1 MKVIFVDADGCMIDD
16 GWADKCFAENGY
28 DPYNY
33 DEFNPRSLRLLARLK
48 EETEAEVVFSSS
60 WRLDEL
66 SFINAKEQF
75 KEVGIQLYGY
85 TTLDWHTGQTR
96 GDEIALYLA
105 QHPEV
110 NNYVI
115 LDDVEINNALLRP
128 HWVKTTF
135 KEGFTYDMYSR
146 AKEILLNKKETIY

>member
-16 GWADKCFAENGY
+16 GWADKCFAEEGY
-28 DPYNY
+28 DPYDY

-60 WRLDEL
+60 WRFDEL
-66 SFINAKEQF
+66 SFINAKVQF
-75 KEVGIQLYGY
+75 EEVGIQLYGY

-96 GDEIALYLA
+96 SDEIALFLA
-105 QHPEV
+105 QHPEIE
-110 NNYVI
+110 NYVI
-115 LDDVEINNALLRP
+115 LDDVDITNEVLRA

-135 KEGFTYDMYSR
+135 KKGFTREMFSR
-146 AKEILLNKKETIY
+146 AKEILLKEQNY

>member
-16 GWADKCFAENGY
+16 GWADRCFAEEGY
-28 DPYNY
+28 DPYDY

-60 WRLDEL
+60 WRFDEL
-66 SFINAKEQF
+66 SFINAKVQF
-75 KEVGIQLYGY
+75 EEVGIQLYGY

-96 GDEIALYLA
+96 SDEIALFLT
-105 QHPEV
+105 QHPEID
-110 NNYVI
+110 NYVI
-115 LDDVEINNALLRP
+115 LDDVDITNEVLRA

-135 KEGFTYDMYSR
+135 KEGFTREMFLR
-146 AKEILLNKKETIY
+146 AKEILIKE

>member
-16 GWADKCFAENGY
+16 GWADRCFTEEGY
-28 DPYNY
+28 DPYDY

-48 EETEAEVVFSSS
+48 EETKAEVVFSSS

-66 SFINAKEQF
+66 SFINAKVQF
-75 KEVGIQLYGY
+75 EEVGIQLYGY

-96 GDEIALYLA
+96 SDEIALFLA
-105 QHPEV
+105 QHPEIE
-110 NNYVI
+110 NYVI
-115 LDDVEINNALLRP
+115 LDDVDITNEILRA

-135 KEGFTYDMYSR
+135 KEGFTHNMFLR
-146 AKEILLNKKETIY
+146 AKEILIKE

>member
-16 GWADKCFAENGY
+16 GWADRCFAEEGY
-28 DPYNY
+28 DPYDY

-60 WRLDEL
+60 WRFDEL
-66 SFINAKEQF
+66 SFINAKVQF
-75 KEVGIQLYGY
+75 EEVGIQLYGY

-96 GDEIALYLA
+96 SDEIALFLA
-105 QHPEV
+105 EHPEID
-110 NNYVI
+110 NYVI
-115 LDDVEINNALLRP
+115 LDDVDITNEVLRA

-135 KEGFTYDMYSR
+135 KEGFTREMFLR
-146 AKEILLNKKETIY
+146 AKEILIKE

>member
-16 GWADKCFAENGY
+16 GWADKCFAEEGY
-28 DPYNY
+28 DPYDY

-48 EETEAEVVFSSS
+48 EEENAEVVFSSS
-60 WRLDEL
+60 WRFDEL

-75 KEVGIQLYGY
+75 KIAGIQLYGY

-105 QHPEV
+105 QHPEI

-115 LDDVEINNALLRP
+115 LDDVEINIALLRP

-135 KEGFTYDMYSR
+135 KEGFTYEMYLR
-146 AKEILLNKKETIY
+146 AKEILQSKKEIIH

>member
-16 GWADKCFAENGY
+16 GWADRRFAEEGY
-28 DPYNY
+28 DPYDY

-48 EETEAEVVFSSS
+48 EETKAEVVFSSS

-66 SFINAKEQF
+66 SFINAKVQF
-75 KEVGIQLYGY
+75 EEVGIQLYGY

-96 GDEIALYLA
+96 SDEIALFLT
-105 QHPEV
+105 QHPEIE
-110 NNYVI
+110 NYVI
-115 LDDVEINNALLRP
+115 LDDVDITNEVLRA

-135 KEGFTYDMYSR
+135 KEGFTHEMFSR
-146 AKEILLNKKETIY
+146 AKEILLKEQNY

>member
-16 GWADKCFAENGY
+16 GWADRCFAEEGY
-28 DPYNY
+28 DPYDY

-60 WRLDEL
+60 WRFDEL
-66 SFINAKEQF
+66 SFINAKVQF
-75 KEVGIQLYGY
+75 EEVGIQLYGY

-96 GDEIALYLA
+96 SDEIALFLT
-105 QHPEV
+105 QHPEIE
-110 NNYVI
+110 NYVI
-115 LDDVEINNALLRP
+115 LDDADITNEILRA

-135 KEGFTYDMYSR
+135 KEGFTHNMFSR
-146 AKEILLNKKETIY
+146 AKEILIKE

>member
-16 GWADKCFAENGY
+16 GWADKCFAEEGY
-28 DPYNY
+28 DPYDY

-60 WRLDEL
+60 WRFDEL
-66 SFINAKEQF
+66 SFSNAKVQF
-75 KEVGIQLYGY
+75 EEVGIQLYGY

-96 GDEIALYLA
+96 SDEIALFLT
-105 QHPEV
+105 QHPEIE
-110 NNYVI
+110 NYVI
-115 LDDVEINNALLRP
+115 LDDVDITNEILRA

-135 KEGFTYDMYSR
+135 KEGFTREMFLR
-146 AKEILLNKKETIY
+146 AKEILIKE

>member
-16 GWADKCFAENGY
+16 GWADRCFAEEGY
-28 DPYNY
+28 DPYDY

-60 WRLDEL
+60 WRFDEL
-66 SFINAKEQF
+66 SFINAKVQF
-75 KEVGIQLYGY
+75 EEVGIYLYGY

-96 GDEIALYLA
+96 SDEIALFLT
-105 QHPEV
+105 QHPEIE
-110 NNYVI
+110 NYVI
-115 LDDVEINNALLRP
+115 LDDVDITNEILRA

-135 KEGFTYDMYSR
+135 KEGFTREMFLR
-146 AKEILLNKKETIY
+146 AKEILIKE

>member
-16 GWADKCFAENGY
+16 GWADKCFAEEGY
-28 DPYNY
+28 DPYDY

-60 WRLDEL
+60 WRFDEL
-66 SFINAKEQF
+66 SFINAKVQF
-75 KEVGIQLYGY
+75 EEVGIQLYGY

-96 GDEIALYLA
+96 SDEIALFLT
-105 QHPEV
+105 QHPEIE
-110 NNYVI
+110 NYVI
-115 LDDVEINNALLRP
+115 LDDVDITNEILRA

-135 KEGFTYDMYSR
+135 KEGFTREMFLR
-146 AKEILLNKKETIY
+146 AKEILIKE

>member
-16 GWADKCFAENGY
+16 GWADRCFAEEGY
-28 DPYNY
+28 DPYDY

-60 WRLDEL
+60 WRFDEL
-66 SFINAKEQF
+66 SFINAKVQF
-75 KEVGIQLYGY
+75 EEVGIQLYGY

-96 GDEIALYLA
+96 SDEIALFLT
-105 QHPEV
+105 QHPEIE
-110 NNYVI
+110 NYVI
-115 LDDVEINNALLRP
+115 LDDADITNEILRA

-135 KEGFTYDMYSR
+135 KEGFTREMFLR
-146 AKEILLNKKETIY
+146 AKEILIKE

>member
-16 GWADKCFAENGY
+16 GWADRCFAEEGY
-28 DPYNY
+28 DPYDY

-60 WRLDEL
+60 WRFDEL
-66 SFINAKEQF
+66 SFINAKVQF
-75 KEVGIQLYGY
+75 EEVGSQLYGY

-96 GDEIALYLA
+96 SDEIALFLT
-105 QHPEV
+105 QHPEIE
-110 NNYVI
+110 NYVI
-115 LDDVEINNALLRP
+115 LDDVDITNEVLRA

-135 KEGFTYDMYSR
+135 KEGFTHNMFSR
-146 AKEILLNKKETIY
+146 AKEILLKEQNY

>member
-16 GWADKCFAENGY
+16 GWADKCLAEEGY
-28 DPYNY
+28 DPYDY
-33 DEFNPRSLRLLARLK
+33 DEFNPHSLRLLARLVK
-48 EETEAEVVFSSS
+48 ETEAETVFSSS

-75 KEVGIQLYGY
+75 EKVGIHLYGY

-96 GDEIALYLA
+96 SDEIALFLA
-105 QHPEV
+105 EHPEIT
-110 NNYVI
+110 NYVI
-115 LDDVEINNALLRP
+115 LDDVEITNEILRA

-135 KEGFTYDMYSR
+135 KEGFTYDMFLR
-146 AKEILLNKKETIY
+146 AKEILIKE

>member
-1 MKVIFVDADGCMIDD
+1 MRVIFVDADGCMIDD
-16 GWADKCFAENGY
+16 GWADRCFAEEGY
-28 DPYNY
+28 DPYDY

-66 SFINAKEQF
+66 SFINAKVQF
-75 KEVGIQLYGY
+75 EEAGIYLYGY

-96 GDEIALYLA
+96 SDEIALFLT
-105 QHPEV
+105 QHPEID
-110 NNYVI
+110 NYVI
-115 LDDVEINNALLRP
+115 LDDVDITNEILRA

-135 KEGFTYDMYSR
+135 KEGFTREMFLR
-146 AKEILLNKKETIY
+146 AKEILIKE

>member
-16 GWADKCFAENGY
+16 GWADRCFAEEGY
-28 DPYNY
+28 DPYDY

-60 WRLDEL
+60 WRFDEL
-66 SFINAKEQF
+66 SFINAKVQF
-75 KEVGIQLYGY
+75 EEVGIQLYGY

-96 GDEIALYLA
+96 SDEIALFLT
-105 QHPEV
+105 QHPEIE
-110 NNYVI
+110 NYVI
-115 LDDVEINNALLRP
+115 LDDVDITNEVLRA

-135 KEGFTYDMYSR
+135 KEGFTREMFLR
-146 AKEILLNKKETIY
+146 AKEILIKE